1 MSKLF
6 AFAPALMPALLGP
19 LVACATFGAS
29 PAQAQYYYRPY
40 YEPRYVE
47 PLYDEPP
54 PGYYYRAPPRVYRQ
68 APPPFM
74 PRGETIPLADVQP
87 LLRSIG
93 LVSVGR
99 PRADGNTYVTDATT
113 SSGQRVR
120 VRLDA
125 RSGAIISMNAIA
137 QPAPVARR
145 APLPPVR
152 PAEIETTTLPAPVP
166 SESTAAPPIAA
177 VPPAEKPVATEPVP
191 EPPKQAAAPASAPS
205 EVRVIPGVAL
215 PPGTAPKTEAK
226 ATEAKATEAKVETKV
241 ETPPAAPAGNS
252 TAGTGTG
259 TGTGTATGSVSAG
272 TASVA
277 ARDGKPPAPT
287 AD

>member
-74 PRGETIPLADVQP
+74 PRGGMIPLADVQP

-113 SSGQRVR
+113 SSGERVR

-152 PAEIETTTLPAPVP
+152 PAEIETTALPAPV
-166 SESTAAPPIAA
+166 TAPEPAMPIAA

-191 EPPKQAAAPASAPS
+191 EPPKQAAAPATAPS

-226 ATEAKATEAKVETKV
+226 ATEAKV
-241 ETPPAAPAGNS
+241 ETPPAAPAPSTPAAPAGNS

-259 TGTGTATGSVSAG
+259 TGTGTAAGSVSAG